1 MTQVSLMFSRNT
13 PPGREADA
21 VQFIDTPCTSGAL
34 RSADNSTTAF
44 TRTVNQV
51 ELHNPVAIILP
62 EEPTSANGTGQ
73 SSIDELEKVLDEE
86 FTVQLIRLEKEF
98 WQSDNGQSQL
108 TLLASSIDLRGAASE
123 TTDHQR

>member
-1 MTQVSLMFSRNT
+1 MH
-13 PPGREADA
+13 
-21 VQFIDTPCTSGAL
+21 L
-34 RSADNSTTAF
+34 RSPANSTTAF

-62 EEPTSANGTGQ
+62 EEPTSVNGTGQ
-73 SSIDELEKVLDEE
+73 TSIDELEKVLDEE

-98 WQSDNGQSQL
+98 WQSDNGQFQL